1 MTRTLPLAA
10 SAMALLVFG
19 FAPLAL
25 SPYWLSLLTII
36 FFYVCVG
43 QAWNLMMGYTGI
55 LSLGNS
61 LFLGLGGY
69 VTAVLASRYGV
80 VPWIGLPL
88 GALVGAAM
96 GVVIA
101 WLGFRFSVRGVYFA
115 LLTIAFA
122 EFFRILFDNW
132 DYVGGAGGV
141 FLPSLGPDESILL
154 NLRGSG
160 LLFYYAFLVLAA
172 AVTAISALLVNG
184 RHGFFWRAIR
194 EDEEAARALGVRA
207 RSMKIL
213 VVAISGAMTAVAGGL
228 FGLMNGS
235 LFPDSM
241 LGMGMSIEIIIAPI
255 IGGLGT
261 LVGPIIGAFF
271 VVPVTE
277 IANDVGQHV
286 GIFGLNTFVYGVMV
300 FLVIVF
306 LPEGIWPRLRRLA
319 TRRQRPDETD
329 GGSDA

>member
-1 MTRTLPLAA
+1 MTHQKTWVVSALA
-10 SAMALLVFG
+10 LVVFG
-19 FAPLAL
+19 LAPLVL
-25 SPYWLSLLTII
+25 SPYWLSLLTLI

-55 LSLGNS
+55 LSLGNA
-61 LFLGLGGY
+61 LFFGLGGY
-69 VTAVLASRYGV
+69 VTAVLASRYGII
-80 VPWIGLPL
+80 PWIGLPL

-96 GVVIA
+96 GAVIA
-101 WLGFRFSVRGVYFA
+101 WLGFRFSVRGIYFA

-141 FLPSLGPDESILL
+141 FLASLKPDQSILV
-154 NLRGSG
+154 NLRGSS
-160 LLFYYAFLVLAA
+160 LLFYYGFLVLAA
-172 AVTAISALLVNG
+172 AATALSAWLVTG
-184 RHGFFWRAIR
+184 RLGFFWRAIR

-207 RSMKIL
+207 RAMKIL
-213 VVAISGAMTAVAGGL
+213 VVAISAAMTAVAGGL

-241 LGMGMSIEIIIAPI
+241 LGMAMSIEIIIAPI

-261 LVGPIIGAFF
+261 LVGPIVGAFF

-277 IANDVGQHV
+277 IANDVGQRV
-286 GIFGLNTFVYGVMV
+286 GIFGLNTFVYGVLV

-306 LPEGIWPRLRRLA
+306 LPQGIWPRVRSWVAGRGKG
-319 TRRQRPDETD
+319 PSGENH
-329 GGSDA
+329 DA